1 MTVTSDQVH
10 PRPRRDATKPHA
22 WKGSKDPEARSL
34 RRIEACHGRKTAQWN
49 LRIISISKSFNQGHP
64 RPRHD
69 TKKSIVDWS
78 RPTRKEK
85 YGKEFKKT
93 KYEEKNGRSA
103 GKEVGREWCL
113 AGRISRRYGLWI
125 DLDRHGIPKNYG
137 DLVQEQ
143 PSTNTP
149 LTLWI

>member
-1 MTVTSDQVH
+1 MK
-10 PRPRRDATKPHA
+10 RLKAI
-22 WKGSKDPEARSL
+22 G
-34 RRIEACHGRKTAQWN
+34 ACHGRKPAQWH
-49 LRIISISKSFNQGHP
+49 LEMMSISKSLKQGHP

-103 GKEVGREWCL
+103 GMACRDGWRDGLKWSCEEKNGKEVGREWCL

-125 DLDRHGIPKNYG
+125 DLDRRGIPKNYG
-137 DLVQEQ
+137 DRDQEQ